1 MNPLSLSLA
10 AIPKP
15 KKLGRPD
22 ILVIAGE
29 ASGDEHAAQ
38 MVKTLLKEHPEVSV
52 YAFGGKNL
60 RRSGAHFLYDLTQHS
75 VMGFYEVLMRWNLLR
90 RLFGAVIHWI
100 VTYRPRTVCLVDYP
114 GFNLRIAKE
123 LFKRGLSHKGGGD
136 IFLCD
141 YISPQIWAW
150 KAKRR
155 FSMATWLDQLATIF
169 PFEKQFFSDTL
180 LPVSFVGHPLLSA
193 EEDFGVFYDPEG
205 SLLLLPGSRVVTAR
219 RMFPL
224 MLETLR
230 RLRQLFPKL
239 PAAVLYADCSV
250 LNELQA
256 IFSSYRDLEGCFR
269 FHSVESGNIPCRACL
284 MTSGTMSLKCA
295 LAAIPS
301 VIAYK
306 IHPLTYLLAKRL
318 VKVRFIGMANIL
330 LSKGSVPEYIQE
342 AANPDVL
349 SKEISECLQN
359 PKKLADAQQDAQALR
374 KILGTQPDISVS
386 EWLYKSLENT
396 F

>member
-1 MNPLSLSLA
+1 MNPLSVSLA

-38 MVKTLLKEHPEVSV
+38 MVETLLKEHPEVSI

-60 RRSGAHFLYDLTQHS
+60 RHSGAHFLYDLTQHS
-75 VMGFYEVLMRWNLLR
+75 VMGFYEVLMRWHLLR
-90 RLFGAVIHWI
+90 KLFGAVIHWI
-100 VTYRPRTVCLVDYP
+100 VTHRPRIVCFVDYP

-155 FSMATWLDQLATIF
+155 FSMAMWLDYVAAIF
-169 PFEKQFFSDTL
+169 PFEKQFFRDTL
-180 LPVSFVGHPLLSA
+180 LPVSFVGHPLLTA
-193 EEDFGVFYDPEG
+193 KKDFGVFYDPEG
-205 SLLLLPGSRVVTAR
+205 SLLLLPGSRIVTAR

-224 MLETLR
+224 MLETLQ
-230 RLRQLFPKL
+230 RLHLIFPKL
-239 PAAVLYADCSV
+239 PVAVLYADNLV
-250 LNELQA
+250 LHELQA
-256 IFSSYRDLEGCFR
+256 IASRYRDLRECLR
-269 FHSVESGNIPCRACL
+269 FHSIEGGNIPCRACL

-295 LAAIPS
+295 LMAIPG

-306 IHPLTYLLAKRL
+306 IHPLTYLLAERL

-330 LSKGSVPEYIQE
+330 LDRKSVPEYIQE
-342 AANPDVL
+342 AASPDVL
-349 SKEISECLQN
+349 CREISECLQN
-359 PKKLADAQQDAQALR
+359 PERLINAQQDAHAL
-374 KILGTQPDISVS
+374 KKVLGVKPDISVS
-386 EWLYKSLENT
+386 KWLYKSLENT

>member
-1 MNPLSLSLA
+1 MKALSFA
-10 AIPKP
+10 KIPPSP
-15 KKLGRPD
+15 KICRPD

-38 MVKTLLKEHPEVSV
+38 MVKALLEEHPEVSI

-60 RRSGAHFLYDLTQHS
+60 RASGAHFLYDLTQHS
-75 VMGFYEVLMRWNLLR
+75 VMGFYEVLMRWRLLR
-90 RLFGAVIHWI
+90 ELFGAVIHWI
-100 VTYRPRTVCLVDYP
+100 TTYRPHMVCFVDYP

-141 YISPQIWAW
+141 YICPQIWAW

-155 FSMATWLDQLATIF
+155 FSMAMWLDYVAVIF

-180 LPVSFVGHPLLSA
+180 LPVSFVGHPLLSS
-193 EEDFGVFYDPEG
+193 EKDLGISYDPQG

-230 RLRQLFPKL
+230 QLRQLFPTL
-239 PAAVLYADCSV
+239 PAAVLYADTSV
-250 LNELQA
+250 LHELQA
-256 IFSSYRDLEGCFR
+256 IFSGYRDLKDYFR
-269 FHSVESGNIPCRACL
+269 FYSAGSGNIPCSACL

-295 LAAIPS
+295 LTAIPG

-306 IHPLTYLLAKRL
+306 IHPLTYSLAKRL
-318 VKVRFIGMANIL
+318 VKIPFIGMANIL
-330 LSKGSVPEYIQE
+330 LGRSSVPEYIQE
-342 AANPDVL
+342 AANPNVL
-349 SKEISECLQN
+349 CREISECLQN
-359 PKKLADAQQDAQALR
+359 PERLANAQKDAHALR
-374 KILGTQPDISVS
+374 KILETKPDISVS
-386 EWLYKSLENT
+386 EWLYKSLEST